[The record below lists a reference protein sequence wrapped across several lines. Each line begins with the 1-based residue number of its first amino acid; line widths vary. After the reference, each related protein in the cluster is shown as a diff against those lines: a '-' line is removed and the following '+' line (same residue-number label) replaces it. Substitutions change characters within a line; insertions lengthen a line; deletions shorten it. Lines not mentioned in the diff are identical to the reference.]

1 MKQHILVIDDEPD
14 IRDTV
19 KDILEDEGYR
29 VSVAKNAEEGRRQL
43 RESLPDIVLLDIWM
57 PDVDGITLLKEWKEV
72 SGGEL
77 PTPVV
82 MMSGHGTVETAV
94 EATRLGAYDFL
105 EKPLSIAKLV
115 LTLERALENRELKD
129 EKNRRDSSQA
139 PEPTGRSAVIQ
150 RLKEQ
155 VKRIAQHDTWVLMT
169 GEPGSGRETFARYL
183 HAHSRRA
190 DRPFVEVVV
199 SSIAQG
205 NASLELFGQEE
216 EGKVK
221 YGRLEQAR
229 GGTLFLDEV
238 ADMDLDV
245 QAQLL
250 GALETGS
257 FLRVGGVEPVRID
270 IRIIAATG
278 RNLEDEVEAGRFRKE
293 LFYQLNVVPVHIP
306 ALREHPEDVN
316 EILEFYSSYYATHE
330 RLPYR
335 RFDVGAQNF
344 LRQYEWPG
352 NIRELKNLV
361 QRLMILGNSEG
372 IGVDEVKQALGA
384 APQVANAGAAVS
396 FDQPLR
402 DAREEFEKAYLAYQ
416 LDKHGGNVSE
426 MAQEAGMERTHLYRK
441 LKSHGIATKESR
453 KA

>member
-183 HAHSRRA
+183 HAHSSRR
-190 DRPFVEVVV
+190 DRPFIEVGV
-199 SSIAQG
+199 SAISPG
-205 NASLELFGQEE
+205 NAAQELFGTERDGEIQ
-216 EGKVK
+216 
-221 YGRLEQAR
+221 YGRLEQAS

-238 ADMDLDV
+238 ADMDLE
-245 QAQLL
+245 AQGQLV
-250 GALETGS
+250 GALDTGS
-257 FLRVGGVEPVRID
+257 FLRFGGSEPVAVDVRV
-270 IRIIAATG
+270 IAATQ
-278 RNLEDEVEAGRFRKE
+278 RDLQQERFCKG
-293 LFYQLNVVPVHIP
+293 FQ
-306 ALREHPEDVN
+306 D
-316 EILEFYSSYYATHE
+316 
-330 RLPYR
+330 
-335 RFDVGAQNF
+335 
-344 LRQYEWPG
+344 W
-352 NIRELKNLV
+352 
-361 QRLMILGNSEG
+361 
-372 IGVDEVKQALGA
+372 
-384 APQVANAGAAVS
+384 
-396 FDQPLR
+396 
-402 DAREEFEKAYLAYQ
+402 
-416 LDKHGGNVSE
+416 
-426 MAQEAGMERTHLYRK
+426 
-441 LKSHGIATKESR
+441 
-453 KA
+453 